1 LVLPIRLPS
10 DRPLRLL
17 CLGAHPD
24 DIEIGCGGTVLR
36 LVEERPDLA
45 VRWVVFSGSAERRH
59 EARAAAGAFLAG
71 AAEARVETHAFRDG
85 YFPWIGAEVKDA
97 FERLK
102 RDFDPDLILTHA
114 KADAHQDHRLVA
126 DLTYNTWRN
135 HLILEYEVP
144 KMEGDIGNP
153 ALFVAL
159 AEAQVRRKVDVLMAH
174 FATQRGRSWF
184 TPETFT
190 GLMRLRGIN
199 ASSPTGWAEAFYA
212 RKLLL

>member
-1 LVLPIRLPS
+1 VLPFRLPS
-10 DRPLRLL
+10 ERPLRLL
-17 CLGAHPD
+17 CLGAHAD

-36 LVEERPDLA
+36 LVEEHQGLA
-45 VRWVVFSGSAERRH
+45 VRWVVFSGGAERQK
-59 EARAAAGAFLAG
+59 EARASAEFFLAG
-71 AAEARVETHAFRDG
+71 AGEAEVETHAFRDG
-85 YFPWIGAEVKDA
+85 YFPWVGAEVKDA

-102 RDFDPDLILTHA
+102 RDFDPDLILTHH

-135 HLILEYEVP
+135 HLILEYEIP

-153 ALFVAL
+153 PVFVVL
-159 AEAQVRRKVDVLMAH
+159 EETQVRRKTDALMRY
-174 FATQRGRSWF
+174 FGSQRSRSWF
-184 TPETFT
+184 TPETFS

-199 ASSPTGWAEAFYA
+199 ASSPTGWAEAFHA

>member
-1 LVLPIRLPS
+1 VLPLRLPS

-17 CLGAHPD
+17 CLGAHAD

-36 LVEERPDLA
+36 LVEEHPGLA
-45 VRWVVFSGSAERRH
+45 VRWVVFSGAAERQK
-59 EARAAAGAFLAG
+59 EARAAADAFLAG
-71 AAEARVETHAFRDG
+71 AGEAVVETHAFRDG
-85 YFPWIGAEVKDA
+85 YFPWEGAAIKDE

-102 RDFDPDLILTHA
+102 RDFAPDLILTHY

-126 DLTYNTWRN
+126 ELTYNTWRN
-135 HLILEYEVP
+135 HLILEYEIP

-159 AEAQVRRKVDVLMAH
+159 TEAQVRRKVDALMAH
-174 FATQRGRSWF
+174 FGTQRSRAWF
-184 TPETFT
+184 APETFA

-199 ASSPTGWAEAFYA
+199 ASSPTGWAEAFHA
-212 RKLLL
+212 RKLLV

>member
-1 LVLPIRLPS
+1 VLPLRLP
-10 DRPLRLL
+10 DHRPLRLL
-17 CLGAHPD
+17 CLGAHAD

-36 LVEERPDLA
+36 LVEERPGLA
-45 VRWVVFSGSAERRH
+45 VRWVVFSGGPERQR
-59 EARAAAGAFLAG
+59 EARAAAAAFLAG
-71 AAEARVETHAFRDG
+71 AGEAEVETHAFRDG
-85 YFPWIGAEVKDA
+85 YFPWVGAEVKDA

-102 RDFDPDLILTHA
+102 DEFEPDLVLTHF

-135 HLILEYEVP
+135 HLILEYEIP

-153 ALFVAL
+153 AVFVAL
-159 AEAQVRRKVDVLMAH
+159 TEAQVRRKVDALMTH
-174 FATQRGRSWF
+174 FGTQRNRGWF
-184 TPETFT
+184 APETFT

-199 ASSPTGWAEAFYA
+199 ASSPTGWAEAFHC

>member
-1 LVLPIRLPS
+1 VLPLRLGS
-10 DRPLRLL
+10 NRPLRLL
-17 CLGAHPD
+17 CLGAHAD

-36 LVEERPDLA
+36 LVEERPGLV
-45 VRWVVFSGSAERRH
+45 VRWVVLSGDAARQK
-59 EARAAAGAFLAG
+59 EAREAADAFLAG
-71 AAEARVETHAFRDG
+71 VADPHVETHAFRDG
-85 YFPWIGAEVKDA
+85 YFPWIGAEVKDE

-114 KADAHQDHRLVA
+114 GSDAHQDHRLVSE
-126 DLTYNTWRN
+126 LTYNTWRD
-135 HLILEYEVP
+135 HLILEYEIP

-153 ALFVAL
+153 AVFVAL
-159 AEAQVRRKVDVLMAH
+159 GEAQVRRKVDAVMAH
-174 FATQRGRSWF
+174 FPSQRSRSWF

-199 ASSPTGWAEAFYA
+199 ASAPTGWAEAFYC